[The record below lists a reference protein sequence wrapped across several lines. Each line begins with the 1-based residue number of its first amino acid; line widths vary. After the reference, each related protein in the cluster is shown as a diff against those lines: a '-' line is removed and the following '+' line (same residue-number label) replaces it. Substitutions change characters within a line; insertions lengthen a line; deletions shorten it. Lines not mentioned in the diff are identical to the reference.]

1 MSDQINISEVQRCA
15 CATVR
20 RTDRVLTQFYDEIL
34 APSGLYITQ
43 FTLLATLSQAAPV
56 TINRLAEIMDMDRTT
71 LSRNLEVLVKQHMVR
86 IEEGEDRRT
95 RQVHLTQEG
104 EQALRRALPL
114 WQEAQA
120 RIEHALGQ
128 ERLEGLLT
136 DLEVKL
142 TDRGNVARG
151 GDFDTS
157 VPGVFVAGDMGRGQ
171 SLIVWAIAEG
181 RAAAAGVDRYLM
193 GATALPAPIK
203 PSAVPLQ

>member
-1 MSDQINISEVQRCA
+1 MSDQINISEVLRCA

-71 LSRNLEVLVKQHMVR
+71 LSRNLEVLVKQHMVH
-86 IEEGEDRRT
+86 IEEGEDRRM

-120 RIEHALGQ
+120 RIEHALGR
-128 ERLEGLLT
+128 ERFDGLLT
-136 DLEVKL
+136 DLS
-142 TDRGNVARG
+142 A
-151 GDFDTS
+151 
-157 VPGVFVAGDMGRGQ
+157 A
-171 SLIVWAIAEG
+171 
-181 RAAAAGVDRYLM
+181 RAAAR
-193 GATALPAPIK
+193 
-203 PSAVPLQ
+203 

>member
-1 MSDQINISEVQRCA
+1 MSDQINISEVLRCA

-71 LSRNLEVLVKQHMVR
+71 LSRNLEVLAKQHMVR

-120 RIEHALGQ
+120 RIEHALGR
-128 ERLEGLLT
+128 ERFDGLLT
-136 DLEVKL
+136 ELSAV
-142 TDRGNVARG
+142 
-151 GDFDTS
+151 
-157 VPGVFVAGDMGRGQ
+157 
-171 SLIVWAIAEG
+171 
-181 RAAAAGVDRYLM
+181 RAATR
-193 GATALPAPIK
+193 
-203 PSAVPLQ
+203 

>member
-1 MSDQINISEVQRCA
+1 MSDQINISEVLRCA

-43 FTLLATLSQAAPV
+43 FTLLATLSQAAPA

-86 IEEGEDRRT
+86 IEEGEDRRM

-120 RIEHALGQ
+120 RIEHALGR
-128 ERLEGLLT
+128 ERFDGLLT
-136 DLEVKL
+136 ELSAV
-142 TDRGNVARG
+142 
-151 GDFDTS
+151 
-157 VPGVFVAGDMGRGQ
+157 
-171 SLIVWAIAEG
+171 
-181 RAAAAGVDRYLM
+181 RAAAR
-193 GATALPAPIK
+193 
-203 PSAVPLQ
+203 

>member
-86 IEEGEDRRT
+86 IEEGEDRRM

-114 WQEAQA
+114 WQESST
-120 RIEHALGQ
+120 
-128 ERLEGLLT
+128 RLA
-136 DLEVKL
+136 
-142 TDRGNVARG
+142 GNASTV
-151 GDFDTS
+151 
-157 VPGVFVAGDMGRGQ
+157 
-171 SLIVWAIAEG
+171 
-181 RAAAAGVDRYLM
+181 Y
-193 GATALPAPIK
+193 
-203 PSAVPLQ
+203 

>member
-20 RTDRVLTQFYDEIL
+20 RTDRILTQFYDEIL

-86 IEEGEDRRT
+86 IEEGEDRRM

-120 RIEHALGQ
+120 RIEHALGR
-128 ERLEGLLT
+128 ERFDGLLT
-136 DLEVKL
+136 ELSAV
-142 TDRGNVARG
+142 RAVAR
-151 GDFDTS
+151 
-157 VPGVFVAGDMGRGQ
+157 
-171 SLIVWAIAEG
+171 
-181 RAAAAGVDRYLM
+181 
-193 GATALPAPIK
+193 
-203 PSAVPLQ
+203 

>member
-1 MSDQINISEVQRCA
+1 MSDQINISEVLRCA

-86 IEEGEDRRT
+86 IEEGEDRRM

-120 RIEHALGQ
+120 RIEHALGR
-128 ERLEGLLT
+128 ERFDGLLT
-136 DLEVKL
+136 EL
-142 TDRGNVARG
+142 
-151 GDFDTS
+151 
-157 VPGVFVAGDMGRGQ
+157 
-171 SLIVWAIAEG
+171 
-181 RAAAAGVDRYLM
+181 
-193 GATALPAPIK
+193 
-203 PSAVPLQ
+203 SAVRTAAR

>member
-1 MSDQINISEVQRCA
+1 MSKQIVTSEVRRCA
-15 CATVR
+15 CATLR

-71 LSRNLEVLVKQHMVR
+71 LSRNLEVLAKQHMVR

-120 RIEHALGQ
+120 RIEHALGH
-128 ERLEGLLT
+128 ERFEGLLT
-136 DLEVKL
+136 NLSAL
-142 TDRGNVARG
+142 
-151 GDFDTS
+151 
-157 VPGVFVAGDMGRGQ
+157 
-171 SLIVWAIAEG
+171 L
-181 RAAAAGVDRYLM
+181 AAA
-193 GATALPAPIK
+193 
-203 PSAVPLQ
+203 S